1 MTYSLRFLPAAFK
14 SLKRL
19 PADVRRRIRDRIT
32 MLAEAPRPADARN
45 LKGADDLYRFRVR
58 DYRVIY
64 AVEDEVLTVLVIR
77 SGHRGEVCR

>member
-1 MTYSLRFLPAAFK
+1 
-14 SLKRL
+14 
-19 PADVRRRIRDRIT
+19 